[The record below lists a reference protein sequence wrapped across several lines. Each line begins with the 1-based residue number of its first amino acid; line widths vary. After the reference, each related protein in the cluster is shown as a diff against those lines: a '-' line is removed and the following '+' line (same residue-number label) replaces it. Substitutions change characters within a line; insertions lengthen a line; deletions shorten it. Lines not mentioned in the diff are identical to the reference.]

1 MHILILPSWYP
12 SHPDDING
20 VFFRDQARAL
30 VEKGHKV
37 GVISVKLRSLRTI
50 FKSAKDESEQPFEVD
65 EGILTYRDY
74 VWKLVSRLP
83 YVKYWLWRLG
93 ANRILKRYIAEQGLP
108 DIIHA
113 HSAIY
118 GGKVAAEWGERF
130 GIAVVLTEHS
140 SRFANHRYKKWQLDL
155 ARAAATGADARIAV
169 SPPLGEVLGRQLGH
183 EVGPW
188 RWIPNMVASRF
199 SDTNVKKPRREGQP
213 PRLLNLARMH
223 ENKGHEDLLKAFAK
237 AFPAPSQVELW
248 LGGDGRTRQQL
259 EEKTLALGV
268 SDRVRFLGQ
277 VTPAD
282 VPSLLA
288 EVDMFVFASHYETFG
303 VVVAEALTVGVP
315 VVSTRCGGPEY
326 IIQDGDGALVERRSA
341 DALARVMKEQLAQ
354 LSSFD
359 RVAIRERALARFS
372 GSAVAGQLETVYQ
385 QILAGEYSE

>member
-1 MHILILPSWYP
+1 
-12 SHPDDING
+12 
-20 VFFRDQARAL
+20 
-30 VEKGHKV
+30 
-37 GVISVKLRSLRTI
+37 
-50 FKSAKDESEQPFEVD
+50 
-65 EGILTYRDY
+65 
-74 VWKLVSRLP
+74 
-83 YVKYWLWRLG
+83 
-93 ANRILKRYIAEQGLP
+93 
-108 DIIHA
+108 
-113 HSAIY
+113 
-118 GGKVAAEWGERF
+118 
-130 GIAVVLTEHS
+130 
-140 SRFANHRYKKWQLDL
+140 
-155 ARAAATGADARIAV
+155 
-169 SPPLGEVLGRQLGH
+169 
-183 EVGPW
+183 
-188 RWIPNMVASRF
+188 MVASRF